1 MTDDDGAARTLT
13 VVLVV
18 WDAYA
23 GGLLEE
29 ALFSIDSQRPRPA
42 ILLIDNAST
51 VPVVAPD
58 GVRVIRTPERLTV
71 GAVRNYGLSHVTSP
85 WAMLWDAD
93 DVMLPGTVA
102 DLLAHTDDAPDV
114 VVVATGILDGTTGVR
129 HHWPRRWTAVLTR
142 LPRLYALLHAVSSLY
157 PTTGALLRTD
167 TVLQGGG
174 FADADGG
181 DDWVVGVSLAL
192 RGRVV
197 LRPRLGRVYRRHRS
211 SVSAGWTGGDDILR
225 HAALVRQRLADDPA
239 APGFTAPA
247 RCALWLAQLLVVRV
261 LRPASRRLPH
271 RRRELHDLPELP
283 GLARHPGDGSPPP
296 AVPDKVTRV
305 GTPR

>member
-1 MTDDDGAARTLT
+1 MSDDDGAARTLT

-23 GGLLEE
+23 GRLLEE
-29 ALFSIDSQRPRPA
+29 ALFSIETQRPRPA

-58 GVRVIRTPERLTV
+58 GVRVIRSPERLTV
-71 GAVRNYGLSHVTSP
+71 GAVRNLGLSHVTTP

-102 DLLAHTDDAPDV
+102 DLLAHTDAPDV

-142 LPRLYALLHAVSSLY
+142 LPRLYAMLHAVSSLY

-197 LRPRLGRVYRRHRS
+197 LRSRLGRVYRRHRH
-211 SVSAGWTGGDDILR
+211 SVSADWTGGDDILA
-225 HAALVRQRLADDPA
+225 HAALVRQRLEDDPA

-261 LRPASRRLPH
+261 LRPTSRRLPH
-271 RRRELHDLPELP
+271 RRHERHDLPELP
-283 GLARHPGDGSPPP
+283 RPVRHPEDGSPKSGTSDP
-296 AVPDKVTRV
+296 VTRL
-305 GTPR
+305 GTPG